1 MNKRPLVLALAA
13 ALTLPLAACDRQ
25 TADPAA
31 PPAEAAD
38 AGDPATAPEVGA
50 TGENPLLNASTLDF
64 GYPMFDAIR
73 DEHFGPA
80 IEQGMAEHRAEMQAL
95 AASTQAATF
104 DNTIVAMER
113 SGATLGRTLRVFQ
126 NLAGA
131 NTNDTLQKTQAEMAP
146 KLSAHQDAILLDSAL
161 FARVEALYEGRADL
175 GLNPEQAYLLE
186 RYRTDFIRA
195 GARLDEQDKERLKAL
210 NGELA
215 TLQTRFTQNVLKE
228 TNASAVLFDSRDQ
241 LAGLSDAEID
251 AAATAA
257 SAAGHEGKFQI
268 ALQNT
273 TGQPALTGMT
283 DRAARQRLFEA
294 SVNRGS
300 RGGEFDNRQL
310 VADIVKLRAERAV
323 LLGYPNHAAYVLED
337 ATAGTTQA
345 VNDLM
350 SRLAPAAVANAR
362 REAADMQAIVAAEGG
377 DFEIA
382 AWDWQHYAEK
392 VRQQRYDFDAN
403 QLKPYFELNRVLV
416 DGVFHAATQLYG
428 ITFKERTDLPVYHP
442 DVRVWDVVDADG
454 SPLAIFIGDFYARPA
469 KRGGAWMNAYVQQN
483 DLLGTRPVVGNHQNI
498 PKPADGA
505 PTLMTFDEVTTMFH
519 EFGHALHGMFSDVTY
534 PRFSGTSVPRDFVEY
549 PSQVN
554 EMWATWPSILANYAK
569 HHETGEPLPQA
580 LLDKV
585 LASESFNQGF
595 ATTEYL
601 AATLLDQ
608 AFHQIGPDQV
618 PTDVMAFEAQALARF
633 GVDFAPV
640 PPRYRT
646 PYFSHTFAGGY
657 SAGYYSYIWS
667 EVLDAASVK
676 WLQDNGG
683 LTRANGDHFRNT
695 LLSRGGTRPAMD
707 LYRDFTG
714 AEPDIEP
721 LLLRRGLSDDAGSR

>member
-25 TADPAA
+25 ATAPAPAETVAASPAPADPAA
-31 PPAEAAD
+31 D
-38 AGDPATAPEVGA
+38 AATAA
-50 TGENPLLNASTLDF
+50 NPLLSASTLDF
-64 GYPMFDAIR
+64 GYPMFDRIR

-80 IEQGMAEHRAEMQAL
+80 IEQGMTEHRAEMQAL
-95 AASTQAATF
+95 AASAEAPTF

-131 NTNDTLQKTQAEMAP
+131 NTNDALQKIQAEMAP
-146 KLSAHQDAILLDSAL
+146 KLAAHQDAILLDSAL
-161 FARVEALYEGRADL
+161 FARVEALYEGRAGL
-175 GLNPEQAYLLE
+175 GLDPEQTYLLE

-195 GARLDEQDKERLKAL
+195 GARLDDQDKDRLKQL
-210 NGELA
+210 NSELA
-215 TLQTRFTQNVLKE
+215 SLQTRFTQNVLKE
-228 TNASAVLFDSRDQ
+228 TNASAVLFDTREQ

-251 AAATAA
+251 AAAAA
-257 SAAGHEGKFQI
+257 ATAAGHAGKFQI

-273 TGQPALTGMT
+273 TGQPALTSLT
-283 DRAARQRLFEA
+283 DRASRQRLFEA

-300 RGGEFDNRQL
+300 QGGEFDNRQL

-392 VRQQRYDFDAN
+392 VRQQRYDFDGN

-416 DGVFHAATQLYG
+416 DGVFHAANQLYG
-428 ITFKERTDLPVYHP
+428 ISFKERTDLPVYHP

-498 PKPADGA
+498 PKPADGE

-519 EFGHALHGMFSDVTY
+519 EFGHALHGMFSNVTY

-618 PTDVMAFEAQALARF
+618 PTDVMAFEAEALARF

-667 EVLDAASVK
+667 EVLDAASVQ
-676 WLQDNGG
+676 WLKDNGG

-695 LLSRGGTRPAMD
+695 LLSRGGTRPALD

-714 AEPDIEP
+714 AEPDIQP
-721 LLLRRGLSDDAGSR
+721 LLLRRGLADDAGSR